1 MASKDLKGYLDRW
14 DTWTDPQQKQIGQQ
28 SAYSRYKAE
37 YQRWLQSQG
46 LPVATITERMQALP
60 KFEEFVQNPEAAI
73 MSFEAEAPDYD
84 DSAEARAG
92 KAKSTIP
99 APVPVAVKTP
109 VPGPTDPNMPTYNPA
124 WKMAG
129 FETQAEWD
137 AAGRPSRKP
146 TTTTPTTQPPWVV
159 AGWTSQAEWEA
170 NGKKTRAEVDA
181 AKNSTTTTT
190 QNNTKL
196 GSSADEMKQATMNAE
211 YGYGVGDDFAKYGP
225 HGSAPD
231 PTGSSTYK
239 PGYIMG
245 QEAERRYQAGDQ
257 YYQYIPEAFKALN
270 QALPTAPNIPV
281 YSTYGGGNMQAGQF
295 AKSGGIS
302 NTSLAYA
309 PQTPQTSQQA
319 MQGAAQFTPY
329 LESKPYQYSNW
340 VRPTT
345 QKLDMTTGQPI
356 VQTGPVDPGLPGGGG
371 VGDGVGDRT
380 GQDRKRKT
388 TTTYGGTTSLAATG
402 TQPQTTNLY
411 GSGQMA
417 QGGYGIQQQQA
428 PSSYQGYSTSD
439 LSGVKQKQGQTNPLT
454 SLFNVSQGQG
464 SLQNAANYYGNQT
477 ESVQN
482 PYVNTSGAQRY
493 SNVYDTNAA
502 NTAGAA
508 YGLNQT
514 ARAATNPGQVSNA
527 VMEQS
532 ILGQVRN
539 TTGDAGLGGLLPTIT
554 GAIQTALAPKDQ
566 YNKELSDKLYA
577 DATRRI
583 DEDTNRQIEN
593 IRKQYNAYGLGGSSA
608 EAEALRQLNDAAAEK
623 KLSAQRNVDTQMLQN
638 AQQYE
643 NTQLTQ
649 LANILETVG
658 GQQNATSQLGL
669 DLLGRQQAGYGL
681 NQQDLA
687 RQSDVYNTLAQ
698 FGLQNTNQAT
708 DLAKWAAEQQFAGT
722 QAAANT
728 ALQKAQQG
736 FGMQQGA
743 DTSAQNWQAASQK
756 AQEAT
761 LAGNIQLAQYWDSV
775 AAQEQA
781 KTQQAYQN
789 AMNEAMTKYNAEQ
802 QNFQNLQTLLGLG
815 GGLYEQFA
823 GTGYDQMRGNLE
835 DIANLA
841 NNWGQRAQVKQAE
854 NSWWQPILG
863 AVAQGASA
871 AAGAPRT
878 YNYGTP

>member
-28 SAYSRYKAE
+28 SAYSRYKSE

-46 LPVATITERMQALP
+46 LPVATVSERMQALP
-60 KFEEFVQNPEAAI
+60 KFEQFVQNPEAAI
-73 MSFEAEAPDYD
+73 KSFEAEAPGYD
-84 DSAEARAG
+84 DSAEARKG
-92 KAKSTIP
+92 KQAP
-99 APVPVAVKTP
+99 ATPVATPPVATPDTKVTLPGTTVPPPATTATPPAATNPLTQTGNTFNGLSSVKDQA
-109 VPGPTDPNMPTYNPA
+109 GYNS
-124 WKMAG
+124 WVDSQK
-129 FETQAEWD
+129 
-137 AAGRPSRKP
+137 AAGRTREQILQDVSSYNASANNPSFNFDSGLQYVDNAFKS
-146 TTTTPTTQPPWVV
+146 TTPAQNKTQL
-159 AGWTSQAEWEA
+159 G
-170 NGKKTRAEVDA
+170 G
-181 AKNSTTTTT
+181 ST
-190 QNNTKL
+190 
-196 GSSADEMKQATMNAE
+196 DEMGQSIMNAE
-211 YGYGVGDDFAKYGP
+211 YGYGVGDDFAKWGP
-225 HGSAPD
+225 QGTSPD
-231 PTGSSTYK
+231 PTGGRTWK
-239 PGYIMG
+239 PGYIQG

-257 YYQYIPEAFKALN
+257 YFQYIPEAFKALN
-270 QALPTAPNIPV
+270 QSLPSAPNMPV

-295 AKSGGIS
+295 AKAGGVS
-302 NTSLAYA
+302 NTGLAYT
-309 PQTPQTSQQA
+309 QTPQTSQQT

-340 VRPTT
+340 QRPQTGRTT
-345 QKLDMTTGQPI
+345 VGQGQTPTSPTDEGVTGTSTGQP
-356 VQTGPVDPGLPGGGG
+356 
-371 VGDGVGDRT
+371 
-380 GQDRKRKT
+380 KT
-388 TTTYGGTTSLAATG
+388 KLGYATDTSLAATG
-402 TQPQTTNLY
+402 TQPQTTNQY
-411 GSGQMA
+411 GSSQTA
-417 QGGYGIQQQQA
+417 QGGYGTQRQQA
-428 PSSYQGYSTSD
+428 PSSYQGYSGSD
-439 LSGVKQKQGQTNPLT
+439 LSGVTKQKQGQTNPLT

-464 SLQNAANYYGNQT
+464 TLQNAANYYGAQT
-477 ESVQN
+477 EGVQN
-482 PYVNTSGAQRY
+482 PYVNTGGAQKY
-493 SNVYDTNAA
+493 SNVYDTNAN

-539 TTGDAGLGGLLPTIT
+539 TTGDTGLGGLLPTIT

-577 DATRRI
+577 DATRRV

-608 EAEALRQLNDAAAEK
+608 ESEALRQLNDAAAEK

-638 AQQYE
+638 AQQYG

-649 LANILETVG
+649 LANILGTVG
-658 GQQNATSQLGL
+658 GQQNATSKLGL
-669 DLLGRQQAGYGL
+669 DLLGTQQNQYGL
-681 NQQDLA
+681 NQQDLS

-708 DLAKWAAEQQFAGT
+708 DLSKWAAEQQFAGT

-728 ALQKAQQG
+728 GLQKAQQG
-736 FGMQQGA
+736 YQMQQGA

-789 AMNEAMTKYNAEQ
+789 ATNEAMTNYNAQQ

-841 NNWGQRAQVKQAE
+841 GGWKERAQMKNTE
-854 NSWWQPILG
+854 NSWWQPVLN
-863 AVAQGASA
+863 AAMNGASA
-871 AAGAPRT
+871 YATGGAK
-878 YNYGTP
+878 